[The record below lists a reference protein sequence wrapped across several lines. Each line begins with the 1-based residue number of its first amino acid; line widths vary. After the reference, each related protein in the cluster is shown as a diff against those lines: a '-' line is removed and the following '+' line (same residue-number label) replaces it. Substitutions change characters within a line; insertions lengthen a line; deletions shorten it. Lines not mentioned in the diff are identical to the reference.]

1 MKSFSISDWVQ
12 PQIAQ
17 LSAYR
22 VADASGMI
30 KLDAMENPY
39 DMPKALKAAWQQ
51 QLGEV
56 ALNRYPDPSASQLTE
71 QIRSAF
77 GISPQAKI
85 MLGNGSDELIQIIA
99 MAVNKPNASIMSLE
113 PGFVMYRM
121 IATCLDLNYVP
132 AALNPNSFD
141 IDLDATLALIEQHQ
155 PAALFIAY
163 PNNPTGNLY
172 DRAAV
177 EALIEAAPGLVVID
191 EAYEPFAAD
200 SFMPQVSKYPN
211 LLVMRTLSK
220 FGLAGVRLGYMAGSS
235 DIMSE
240 LDKIRLPYNIN
251 VLSQITAEFVLKH
264 KAEFDHQAEQIIE
277 QRQWLLNNL
286 PPQVSPFP
294 SQANFILMRT
304 PPGQASRAF
313 EALKQQGILI
323 KNLDQPGTPLANC
336 LRLTVGTE
344 GENQQFIVAFTEIL
358 NSLN

>member
-1 MKSFSISDWVQ
+1 MKSFLISDWVQ
-12 PQIAQ
+12 PQIRQ

-39 DMPKALKAAWQQ
+39 DMPETLKEAWQQ
-51 QLGEV
+51 QLGDV
-56 ALNRYPDPSASQLTE
+56 ALNRYPDPSASQLKQ
-71 QIRSAF
+71 QIRTAYD
-77 GISPQAKI
+77 ISPDAEI

-99 MAVNKPNASIMSLE
+99 MAVNKPQASIMSLE

-132 AALNPNSFD
+132 AALSPSDFS

-172 DRAAV
+172 DRAVV
-177 EALIEAAPGLVVID
+177 ETLIEAAPGLVVVD

-200 SFMPQVSKYPN
+200 SFMPDVSKYPN

-220 FGLAGVRLGYMAGSS
+220 FGLAGVRLGYMAGSN

-251 VLSQITAEFVLKH
+251 VLSQVTAEFVLKH
-264 KAEFDHQAEQIIE
+264 KAEFDHQAEQIVE
-277 QRQWLLNNL
+277 QREWLLENL
-286 PPQVSPFP
+286 PSQVSPFP

-304 PPGQASRAF
+304 PAGQASLAF
-313 EALKQQGILI
+313 EALKKQGILI
-323 KNLDQPGTPLANC
+323 KNLDQPGTSLADC
-336 LRLTVGTE
+336 LRLTVGTAE
-344 GENQQFIVAFTEIL
+344 ENRQFITAFTSIL
-358 NSLN
+358 NSLS